1 MQILSVSTQ
10 STMTMEQSTKE
21 ENSFARLSA
30 NVDLLCTSETKVT
43 VSQKLSWLTH
53 RNPQRGERQ
62 TDKEYRVGGGSSVR
76 VIYSDAGQIGCNMLI
91 RRKAF
96 WFPIPKKKKKKI
108 TCCGKV
114 MQPIW
119 ETLRRHHCFPHEALL
134 ISDHFTQSVV
144 AIETVKIL
152 YKAAWEKAVK
162 HRLIKW

>member
-62 TDKEYRVGGGSSVR
+62 TDNKEYRVGGGSSVR

-96 WFPIPKKKKKKI
+96 WFPIPKNKNKNYL
-108 TCCGKV
+108 
-114 MQPIW
+114 
-119 ETLRRHHCFPHEALL
+119 LRQSNATNLGNTEEASLL
-134 ISDHFTQSVV
+134 SPWGPSHFRPLYSVSGSHRNGQN
-144 AIETVKIL
+144 TVQGSLRKGC
-152 YKAAWEKAVK
+152 KT
-162 HRLIKW
+162 